1 MLPIGISSVITCSA
15 AIIKFRKYQEKME
28 NMQFTR
34 EKVITSISRIENIKE
49 SLWFNDD
56 NDFDN
61 IKKNYLSEV
70 FTAFNESTSE
80 LQRHLKYDDPHKFVK
95 NLNEKNKEN
104 YKNKNIYI

>member
-1 MLPIGISSVITCSA
+1 MMNFSLTRYRNSTFKEFDIEIVDENRLEFIT
-15 AIIKFRKYQEKME
+15 E
-28 NMQFTR
+28 
-34 EKVITSISRIENIKE
+34 ENIKE

-95 NLNEKNKEN
+95 NLNDKNKEN